1 MKKLL
6 LASFAM
12 AAMFT
17 ANADNLA
24 IMFQGETLPNNSS
37 IFFDEPFVEDYG
49 QFISVTLDPELY
61 IVSDVNATVTV
72 HVTSNY
78 DVNLCT
84 AENGKEG
91 ECISGKNL
99 EKSNVVLTAGQ
110 PLNLLLDVILTS
122 IDGTYPEVPDY
133 KIEVTAWYNDD
144 PSNVYKLNLEMEDP
158 AAVESISANNAVTFN
173 GKSLNYDFP
182 SASQISVFSLS
193 GKTVVNS
200 TVSGTGSINLGH
212 LAKGVYL
219 YRVSGKNPKTAKIII
234 R

>member
-1 MKKLL
+1 MKKFL

-37 IFFDEPFVEDYG
+37 IIFDEPIVEDYG

-61 IVSDVNATVTV
+61 IVSDVDAMVTV
-72 HVTSNY
+72 HVKSNY
-78 DVNLCT
+78 DIQLCT
-84 AENGKEG
+84 AENGQEG
-91 ECISGKNL
+91 VCETDTDIT
-99 EKSNVVLTAGQ
+99 KSEVTLKAGV
-110 PLNLLLDVILTS
+110 PLNLLLEAVITS

-173 GKSLNYDFP
+173 GKSLNYDLP
-182 SASQISVFSLS
+182 SASQISIFSLS